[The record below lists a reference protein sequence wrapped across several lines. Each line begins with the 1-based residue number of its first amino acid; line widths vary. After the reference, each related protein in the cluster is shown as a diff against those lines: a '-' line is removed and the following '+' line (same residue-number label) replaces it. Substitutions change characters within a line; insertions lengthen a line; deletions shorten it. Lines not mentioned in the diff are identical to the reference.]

1 MNAAAFATKRAPAL
15 FTIEIEIGGVPRWL
29 LKSGL
34 CTPQRADAHKWTL
47 SDAHAYAAQH
57 LDPTTV
63 RHIRRA
69 K

>member
-1 MNAAAFATKRAPAL
+1 MNAALATKRTPAL

>member
-1 MNAAAFATKRAPAL
+1 MNAALATKRAPAL
-15 FTIEIEIGGVPRWL
+15 FTIEIEINGTPRWC

-34 CTPQRADAHKWTL
+34 CTTQRADAHKWTQT
-47 SDAHAYAAQH
+47 DAHAYAAQH

>member
-57 LDPTTV
+57 LDPATV